1 LCTKNPRQRP
11 PVQEGE
17 VADDHREGMV
27 RILNSVVAD
36 ENMLYARTRTIIPV
50 FAS

>member
-1 LCTKNPRQRP
+1 MKNPRQRP

-36 ENMLYARTRTIIPV
+36 ENMTCTIIPV